1 MDIAWFP
8 INTKRIHHLQVSKN
22 MLLRIKSCL
31 KIIHLHG
38 CLLRNFTPGE
48 EWVKR
53 QRYQYKLKNEG
64 KHSTMSDDRIAALEM
79 LGYVW
84 NSHDAVWEERW
95 KELWEYKEANNNC
108 NVPSNYPEN
117 PQLAIWIKR
126 QRRQYKFYC
135 NGDSSTMTPHRIQ
148 KLEELEFAWNGRNPQ
163 NRTRPI

>member
-1 MDIAWFP
+1 LFENNPLTRLFTI
-8 INTKRIHHLQVSKN
+8 
-22 MLLRIKSCL
+22 
-31 KIIHLHG
+31 
-38 CLLRNFTPGE
+38 RNFYSLELLEFRLKNGHCLVPNQYE
-48 EWVKR
+48 KNPSLAEWVKR

-135 NGDSSTMTPHRIQ
+135 NGDSSTMTPYRIQ